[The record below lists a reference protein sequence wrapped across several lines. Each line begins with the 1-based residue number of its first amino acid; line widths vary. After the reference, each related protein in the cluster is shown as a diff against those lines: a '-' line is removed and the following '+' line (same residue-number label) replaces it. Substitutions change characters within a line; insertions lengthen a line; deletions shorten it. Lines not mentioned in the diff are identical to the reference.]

1 MASPAVSKIYH
12 DNCDIDDAH
21 VDDAHVDNVHVDGHV
36 DAEAHL
42 YEYVEADVEV
52 STVDKLVSEKSPNL
66 FLLRRVEDQG
76 ALLGENSY
84 HIKNQ
89 FCHIPKRIILRF
101 DVAKNQLETLIV

>member
-12 DNCDIDDAH
+12 DNCDIDDGH
-21 VDDAHVDNVHVDGHV
+21 IDDAHVDEVHVDAAHVDGHV

-52 STVDKLVSEKSPNL
+52 PTVDKLVSEKSPNL

-76 ALLGENSY
+76 ALLGANSY
-84 HIKNQ
+84 
-89 FCHIPKRIILRF
+89 
-101 DVAKNQLETLIV
+101 